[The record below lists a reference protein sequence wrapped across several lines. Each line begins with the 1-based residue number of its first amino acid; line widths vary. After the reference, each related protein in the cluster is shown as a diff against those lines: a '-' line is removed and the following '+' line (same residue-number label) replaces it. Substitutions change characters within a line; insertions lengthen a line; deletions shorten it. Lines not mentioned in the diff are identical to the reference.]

1 MGCKTCD
8 LDYKT
13 GINSQ
18 KKKIEDN
25 YKNNIKKKKYRAI
38 RLYEAKFLTNQMLK
52 DEIKKKKSI
61 TQKDLKNK
69 GEKNIN

>member
-1 MGCKTCD
+1 
-8 LDYKT
+8 L
-13 GINSQ
+13 
-18 KKKIEDN
+18 KIIT
-25 YKNNIKKKKYRAI
+25 KIILKKKYRAI
-38 RLYEAKFLTNQMLK
+38 RSYEAKFLTNQMLK